1 MSDLT
6 PDLARV
12 AGEQFLKNTSQQAN
26 IFLHTVSAYT
36 KAFLDEVNAHEQR
49 VHEAIAKE
57 KENNSALKSLAG
69 SIAHEM
75 RNPLSQI
82 HGFLYLIDEQ
92 MPNTA
97 DKEHIKSVRQIIQS
111 ASQFIDITMD
121 AMAEKP
127 IDRKSFVLL
136 SARDSVEEAV
146 RDYAYEESAHAKKVS
161 VKGGDFK
168 LMAKP
173 VMVKHILYNLLQNAL
188 WYVKSLPDAEILI
201 SVMPNVDGVNQIE
214 VRDTGPGIAAD
225 IIPKLFDPF
234 YTSDKQ
240 GGTGLGLSYCKRTM
254 SALGGDI
261 SCHSALGQYTAFVLS
276 FPTLSAEKI

>member
-1 MSDLT
+1 MSDFT
-6 PDLARV
+6 PDFARV
-12 AGEQFLKNTSQQAN
+12 AGEQFLKNISQQAY
-26 IFLHTVSAYT
+26 IFLETVSAHSNF
-36 KAFLDEVNAHEQR
+36 FLDTVSAHEQYMLS
-49 VHEAIAKE
+49 ALTKE

-75 RNPLSQI
+75 RNPLAQL
-82 HGFLYLIDEQ
+82 HGMLYLLEEQ
-92 MPNTA
+92 IPYLNNN
-97 DKEHIKSVRQIIQS
+97 SYIQD
-111 ASQFIDITMD
+111 AYKVIQNGFQVIDITMD
-121 AMAEKP
+121 AINDKP
-127 IDRKSFVLL
+127 IDRESFVVL
-136 SARDSVEEAV
+136 SALDLVEEAV
-146 RDYAYEESAHAKKVS
+146 KDYAYEEAAHAEKVS

-168 LMAKP
+168 LMAEP
-173 VMVKHILYNLLQNAL
+173 VMVKYVLYNLIQNAL